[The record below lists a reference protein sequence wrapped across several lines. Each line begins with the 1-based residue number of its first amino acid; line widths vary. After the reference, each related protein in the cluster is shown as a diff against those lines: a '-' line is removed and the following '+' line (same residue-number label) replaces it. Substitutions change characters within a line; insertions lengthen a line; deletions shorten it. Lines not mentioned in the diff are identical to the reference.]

1 MCPKKIFYPQHSFII
16 ITIPTPQM
24 NIISET
30 SHDISNDTK
39 KEKAPPTTQLNLGR
53 LMRSKPDKILPTGP
67 NNISMQRTKTTRQH
81 LPRLN
86 NSTPTGV
93 TDNQTT
99 GTLNG
104 PTITV
109 GTVTQITVPAVL
121 QQTVHSYQN
130 LTFIS
135 MNKTH
140 FSRKR
145 THECQNH
152 SSLLS
157 VNRLTS
163 RQLILSCPNSFHNL
177 NKFQLLQDQTDS
189 MTKGP
194 RSQRNWVTLTNMYM

>member
-1 MCPKKIFYPQHSFII
+1 
-16 ITIPTPQM
+16 
-24 NIISET
+24 
-30 SHDISNDTK
+30 
-39 KEKAPPTTQLNLGR
+39 
-53 LMRSKPDKILPTGP
+53 MRSKPDKILPTGP

-81 LPRLN
+81 LPRPN
-86 NSTPTGV
+86 NSTPTGVTDNQTTYAQANNSIPTGV

-109 GTVTQITVPAVL
+109 GTVTQVTVPAVL
-121 QQTVHSYQN
+121 QQTVHSYQS